1 MAENKQ
7 NNQSKSEEQAPSNEI
22 RVGQR
27 RSEAYVKIAEQL
39 LIQHEELILTGLGNS
54 TIFF

>member
-7 NNQSKSEEQAPSNEI
+7 NNQPKSEEQAPSNEI

-54 TIFF
+54 IIF